1 MAFIVISKEWEGEGL
16 AKAGGLQV
24 MMGCLRGAL
33 LFLQAL
39 GGAEYPT

>member
-1 MAFIVISKEWEGEGL
+1 MVISKEWEGEGL

-24 MMGCLRGAL
+24 MGCLRGAL

>member
-1 MAFIVISKEWEGEGL
+1 MVISKEWEGEGL

-24 MMGCLRGAL
+24 MMGCLHGAL